1 MSKII
6 QEWLNDQIGV
16 KRKKSMP
23 VLSFPSTSLM
33 GISVTE
39 LIGKSELQ
47 AKGMK
52 MIADR
57 LGQHDG
63 SFRRGGGVWIDRA
76 LF

>member
-57 LGQHDG
+57 L
-63 SFRRGGGVWIDRA
+63 RRGGGVWIDRA